1 MAYWAISA
9 FSARTE
15 PEVWELEKTKQKQ
28 APKRLEH
35 EGLQEAGS
43 QGPIRRQDGKP

>member
-9 FSARTE
+9 FWARTE
-15 PEVWELEKTKQKQ
+15 PEVWDPEKTKQKQ

-35 EGLQEAGS
+35 EEPREARS
-43 QGPIRRQDGKP
+43 QGPVGHKDGKT